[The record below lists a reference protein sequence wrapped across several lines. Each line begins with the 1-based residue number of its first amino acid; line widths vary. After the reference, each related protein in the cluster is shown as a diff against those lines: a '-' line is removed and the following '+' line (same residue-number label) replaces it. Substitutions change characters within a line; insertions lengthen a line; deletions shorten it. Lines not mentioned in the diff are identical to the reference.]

1 MRARARSRLPA
12 WALAVGLAVGFNAPA
27 CAAGFTLT
35 TSGRISFGFDS
46 GVLGVQ
52 GSLRGYEYS
61 ITQTFEL
68 VDLTSLESF
77 LPDVDRQI
85 GLYAASAATVTV
97 NGTTRSLAFGSA
109 ALNRA
114 SLENGINPTSGDA
127 FGYDQIYTDQILTV
141 DPIFMTVQQ
150 LINSQVEDILAGSGL
165 DQTLSF
171 RRAPGVNVFAHAAFT
186 EFTGP
191 GEAIGFYFYAG
202 YDPIPA
208 PPALGMFGAAL
219 AGLALFARRP
229 GQRR

>member
-1 MRARARSRLPA
+1 
-12 WALAVGLAVGFNAPA
+12 
-27 CAAGFTLT
+27 
-35 TSGRISFGFDS
+35 
-46 GVLGVQ
+46 VLGVQ

-127 FGYDQIYTDQILTV
+127 FGYDQIYTDQILV
-141 DPIFMTVQQ
+141 AYPLFMTVQH
-150 LINSQVEDILAGSGL
+150 LITTQAADILAGSGL
-165 DQTLSF
+165 DQTLAFQAAS
-171 RRAPGVNVFAHAAFT
+171 GVITLAYADYA

-191 GEAIGFYFYAG
+191 GEAVGFYFYAG